1 LHEIFVLM
9 EIENK
14 STIVD
19 WLIFLV
25 STVAFVVMLFV
36 LPEWSWLTF
45 PFIGTFLAKALNVL

>member
-1 LHEIFVLM
+1 M